1 MGEWQAVAGLAA
13 VLAFDRETLMIGAF
27 GSVGVA
33 AIIVSVGAWIL
44 LARERR
50 AEPKPPSGS

>member
-1 MGEWQAVAGLAA
+1 MTALAT

-27 GSVGVA
+27 ASVGVA
-33 AIIVSVGAWIL
+33 ALFVSVGAWIL

-50 AEPKPPSGS
+50 ARPAEGGTEPTDR